1 MKFLTGTGILLCLW
15 MPLAA
20 AAQEARTIHT
30 SGVGSVAEV
39 PDMAEVSIGA
49 THEAPTA
56 GAALSATSEDLRA
69 VLDVLEAAGIA
80 SRDIATGSV
89 SVQPVRSRGD
99 QLQTEPPRIT
109 GFQASNTLS
118 VRVRDIAQVGSIL
131 DAAVQDGANTFNGLR
146 FSFQDP
152 EPLQDRARAA
162 AVRDAMRRAAQL
174 AAASGVTLGPVLKIT
189 ETDGAPGPAFE
200 MAASARMSDVPVAA
214 GEQTVRVRVEMIF
227 AIED

>member
-1 MKFLTGTGILLCLW
+1 MLTGTGILLGLW
-15 MPLAA
+15 LPLAA
-20 AAQEARTIHT
+20 AAQDARTIHT

-49 THEAPTA
+49 THEALTA
-56 GAALSATSEDLRA
+56 AAALGATSEDLRA

-80 SRDIATGSV
+80 PRDIATGSV
-89 SVQPVRSRGD
+89 TVQPVRSRGD
-99 QLQTEPPRIT
+99 QSQTEPPRIT

-118 VRVRDIAQVGSIL
+118 VRVRDIAQVGRVL

-189 ETDGAPGPAFE
+189 ETDGAPGPSFD
-200 MAASARMSDVPVAA
+200 MAASARMSDVPVAV
-214 GEQTVRVRVEMIF
+214 GEQTIRVRVEMIF
-227 AIED
+227 AIDD